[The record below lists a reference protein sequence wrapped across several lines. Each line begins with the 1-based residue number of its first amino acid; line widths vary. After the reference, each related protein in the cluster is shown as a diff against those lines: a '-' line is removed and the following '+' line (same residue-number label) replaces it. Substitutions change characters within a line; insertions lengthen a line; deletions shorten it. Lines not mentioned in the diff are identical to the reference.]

1 MRKQSVLRKKTQVLQ
16 VVTLQTVFGE
26 QGSGLLRGWF
36 GQRTVLKMA
45 VSERDFP
52 GLPSQRQFQRIVFAT
67 MKKSI
72 EQLNREANRALAQ
85 YRKARNVTTLLLIAI
100 ILSGIMV
107 AIIYSL

>member
-1 MRKQSVLRKKTQVLQ
+1 
-16 VVTLQTVFGE
+16 
-26 QGSGLLRGWF
+26 
-36 GQRTVLKMA
+36 
-45 VSERDFP
+45 
-52 GLPSQRQFQRIVFAT
+52 

-85 YRKARNVTTLLLIAI
+85 YRKARNVTNLLLIAI

>member
-1 MRKQSVLRKKTQVLQ
+1 
-16 VVTLQTVFGE
+16 
-26 QGSGLLRGWF
+26 
-36 GQRTVLKMA
+36 
-45 VSERDFP
+45 
-52 GLPSQRQFQRIVFAT
+52 

-85 YRKARNVTTLLLIAI
+85 YRKVRNVTTLLLIAI

>member
-1 MRKQSVLRKKTQVLQ
+1 
-16 VVTLQTVFGE
+16 
-26 QGSGLLRGWF
+26 
-36 GQRTVLKMA
+36 
-45 VSERDFP
+45 
-52 GLPSQRQFQRIVFAT
+52 